1 MNALPERLRQP
12 LLLRIISLLPEGVP
26 VFLVGGAIRDA
37 LLNRAQYDLDFVT
50 PGDAIKIARQ
60 LGDRI
65 GAAYFALD
73 TERNMARLVLKPG
86 AAQDYPEQHP
96 IRIDFSTY
104 QGADLASDLAARE
117 FTINAMAVE
126 VHELQT
132 LVDPMGGLQ
141 DLLAKRLKAC
151 SERSFINDPVR
162 ILRAVR
168 FSVALE
174 LSIPSETVQL
184 MRQAVVHL
192 PTVSAERMRDEL
204 FRILIQS
211 HPGTAIRLLD
221 TLEALEYILPET
233 CLLKGVEQ
241 SSPHIL
247 DAWEHTLDVLSRLE
261 SILDVVAEEFKPDK
275 ASNLALGLVSMQLGR
290 YRPFLIEHLKS
301 ALNPDRP
308 QRGMLFL
315 AGLYHDVGKRKTQT
329 VDDDGKIRF
338 IEHEHIGARLADRRG
353 QLLKLSRLEIDRLVT
368 IVKHHMRP
376 SFLSHTEELPS
387 RKAVYRFFRDT
398 GAAGVDISLL
408 SLADMLATYGPT
420 LPQERWNRHL
430 EVVREL
436 LHAWW
441 EDREER
447 VFPIPLIDGD
457 QLMRTLDLSPGPVV
471 GYLLETIREAQVA
484 GDIHTT
490 EEATS
495 LGKTLLQEYR
505 K

>member
-60 LGDRI
+60 LGDKI
-65 GAAYFALD
+65 GAAYFPLD

-86 AAQDYPEQHP
+86 AAQDNHEQHP

-174 LSIPSETVQL
+174 LNIAPETVQL

-329 VDDDGKIRF
+329 VDDEGKIRF

-447 VFPIPLIDGD
+447 VFPTPLIDGD

>member
-12 LLLRIISLLPEGVP
+12 LLLRITSLLPEGVP

-37 LLNRAQYDLDFVT
+37 LLNRAHYDLDFVT
-50 PGDAIKIARQ
+50 PGDALKIAQ
-60 LGDRI
+60 QVGDKI
-65 GAAYFALD
+65 GAAYFPLD
-73 TERNMARLVLKPG
+73 TERNMARLVLKPDV
-86 AAQDYPEQHP
+86 AQDYHEQHP
-96 IRIDFSTY
+96 IRIDFSAY
-104 QGADLASDLAARE
+104 QGANLTGDLVARD

-126 VHELQT
+126 VHDLQT
-132 LVDPMGGLQ
+132 VLDPLGGIQ
-141 DLLAKRLKAC
+141 DLLAKRLRAC

-162 ILRAVR
+162 VLRAVR
-168 FSVALE
+168 FSIGLE
-174 LSIPSETVQL
+174 LNIPSETVQL
-184 MRQAVVHL
+184 LRQAVIHL
-192 PTVSAERMRDEL
+192 PSVSAERMRDEL
-204 FRILIQS
+204 FRILIQT
-211 HPGTAIRLLD
+211 HPGSAIRLLD
-221 TLEALEYILPET
+221 KLEALEHILPEI
-233 CLLKGVEQ
+233 CLLKGVDQ
-241 SSPHIL
+241 SSPHIM
-247 DAWEHTLDVLSRLE
+247 DAWEHTVDVLSRLE
-261 SILDVVAEEFKPDK
+261 SILDVVAEEYNPDK

-290 YRPFLIEHLKS
+290 YRPFLIEHMKS
-301 ALNPDRP
+301 TLNPDRP
-308 QRGMLFL
+308 QRGLLFL

-329 VDDDGKIRF
+329 VDDEGKIRF
-338 IEHEHIGARLADRRG
+338 IEHEHIGAKLADKRG

-376 SFLSHTEELPS
+376 SFLSHTEEVPS

-408 SLADMLATYGPT
+408 SLADILATYGPT

-441 EDREER
+441 EDQEER

-457 QLMRTLDLSPGPVV
+457 QLMKVLDLSPGPVV

>member
-37 LLNRAQYDLDFVT
+37 LLNRAHYDLDFVT

-60 LGDRI
+60 LGDKI
-65 GAAYFALD
+65 GAAYFPLD

-86 AAQDYPEQHP
+86 AAQDYHEQHP

-174 LSIPSETVQL
+174 LNIAPETVQL

-290 YRPFLIEHLKS
+290 YRPFLIEHMQS

-308 QRGMLFL
+308 QRGILFL

-329 VDDDGKIRF
+329 VDDEGKIRF
-338 IEHEHIGARLADRRG
+338 IEHEHIGAKLAEQRG
-353 QLLKLSRLEIDRLVT
+353 QLLKLSRLEIDRLVM

-376 SFLSHTEELPS
+376 SFLSHTEALPS

-420 LPQERWNRHL
+420 LPQERWSRHL

-441 EDREER
+441 EDRQER
-447 VFPIPLIDGD
+447 VFPAPLIDGE
-457 QLMRTLDLSPGPVV
+457 QLMRALDLSPGPVV

-484 GDIHTT
+484 GEIHTIQ
-490 EEATS
+490 EATS
-495 LGKTLLQEYR
+495 LGKTLIQEYR